1 MSASNYIFANTAE
14 IILKTQ
20 TWFKDLLKIFQ
31 SFLRYGKKNYR
42 IIDTRTQE
50 TNSCKM

>member
-20 TWFKDLLKIFQ
+20 TWLKRIYSK
-31 SFLRYGKKNYR
+31 SFNHFYDTEKNYR
-42 IIDTRTQE
+42 IIDTRTIE